1 MSLLHPQRRLAKNAE
16 PRLLFAADAVKFSV
30 VFFLVHEPA
39 GFLIALGPVLFALD
53 LGLELGALADG
64 SVAVSVAGGWV
75 RRHGRSPSR
84 YRLNAN
90 QSAMFRGN
98 CDRGMPFSQA
108 MSKSPKTERRPQA
121 QPAGPDAMNCT
132 LCKDVGWVRANHP
145 DKPFHSRSGGC
156 ECGGGVPCPACNF
169 TDDEKPGRQRDR
181 VMANPTRNKI

>member
-1 MSLLHPQRRLAKNAE
+1 MSLLHPQRCLAKNAE
-16 PRLLFAADAVKFSV
+16 PRLLFALDALKFSV
-30 VFFLVHEPA
+30 VFFLVHE
-39 GFLIALGPVLFALD
+39 LFHG
-53 LGLELGALADG
+53 LGLPG
-64 SVAVSVAGGWV
+64 
-75 RRHGRSPSR
+75 

-90 QSAMFRGN
+90 QSTTFRGN

-132 LCKDVGWVRANHP
+132 LCKDVGWVCANHP